1 MSKLEIAKEEPSF
14 ENRMENHYVEP
25 VLEWFKENSQKALWG
40 FFLFLLTLFLLY
52 RVFAGGEAKAEKD
65 YIDAKE
71 LSATLFTSG
80 ETEETLKKLKPILAR
95 RPELHQEYDG
105 LIAQAYLLLNKPN
118 ESAPYFAK
126 MESRLKER
134 AALGELA
141 LSRIA
146 LWLPEEQQKAYQ
158 EALALKAKGKESSP
172 LLWTYNLVAIA
183 LIQKEL
189 GLKKEEAETLQE
201 IEALYKAGDESLR
214 LVLQAIGENFY
225 AYLKE
230 PSKPLNQ

>member
-1 MSKLEIAKEEPSF
+1 
-14 ENRMENHYVEP
+14 
-25 VLEWFKENSQKALWG
+25 
-40 FFLFLLTLFLLY
+40 
-52 RVFAGGEAKAEKD
+52 
-65 YIDAKE
+65 
-71 LSATLFTSG
+71 
-80 ETEETLKKLKPILAR
+80 
-95 RPELHQEYDG
+95 
-105 LIAQAYLLLNKPN
+105 
-118 ESAPYFAK
+118 

-158 EALALKAKGKESSP
+158 EALALKAKGKEEAP